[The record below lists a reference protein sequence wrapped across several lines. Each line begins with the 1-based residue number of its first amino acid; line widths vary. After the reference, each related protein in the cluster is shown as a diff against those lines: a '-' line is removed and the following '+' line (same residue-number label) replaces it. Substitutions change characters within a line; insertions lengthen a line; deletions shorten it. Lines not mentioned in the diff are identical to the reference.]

1 MHSPYGKP
9 SGRRPFYCHGT
20 QGNRHFCTV
29 EAIAETATPKAQ
41 GLPTL
46 LGRASPSG
54 HTGVWD
60 QPSRGGEEQ
69 GPHAAVGPEGTESWP
84 CSVPRTRSTA
94 WHLPAGSGLS
104 YRPRPHPHVPP
115 RNCSQQVIVRR
126 RSAVLVCAAMPA
138 ASRCSQFNQWLSL
151 AVPQKADKTS
161 QLQTQ
166 PSASPYTGTQVATRE
181 PTQCPDRGHSSPQ
194 LTGSEEGNG
203 SAGLGSGGRRLLLT
217 ACLPVYTGS
226 GKPVNFS
233 HGGDKWK
240 NQNAREWQPG
250 KQPQNNFLKQSRRLW
265 VRGRTLLGS
274 QAQQRGQH
282 VLSCPSKNTQ

>member
-1 MHSPYGKP
+1 M
-9 SGRRPFYCHGT
+9 R
-20 QGNRHFCTV
+20 NR
-29 EAIAETATPKAQ
+29 A
-41 GLPTL
+41 PTL
-46 LGRASPSG
+46 RWVLRA
-54 HTGVWD
+54 
-60 QPSRGGEEQ
+60 RRA
-69 GPHAAVGPEGTESWP
+69 GPARL
-84 CSVPRTRSTA
+84 PRTRSAA
-94 WHLPAGSGLS
+94 WHTFLSPPPAPTHTFRNAAG
-104 YRPRPHPHVPP
+104 
-115 RNCSQQVIVRR
+115 NCSPP
-126 RSAVLVCAAMPA
+126 SAVLVRAATPA
-138 ASRCSQFNQWLSL
+138 ASLCSQFNQWLSL

-181 PTQCPDRGHSSPQ
+181 PTQCPDRVHSSPQ
-194 LTGSEEGNG
+194 LTGSEEGNV

-226 GKPVNFS
+226 GKTVNFS

-265 VRGRTLLGS
+265 VRGRTILGS

-282 VLSCPSKNTQ
+282 VLSCPSKKTQWAPPCGHAAPAFCLCMLSHSVRSNSLRPYGL